1 MNEVEMKDRLLELLT
16 YKAVFGLDE
25 EERLELDSL
34 QRTFPNLVEESK
46 FDETAA
52 AIALSAVSD
61 VEEMPL
67 ALKSK
72 VIKDASKFF
81 AAEESDEQLTFD
93 KTSRLS
99 QNITPAVEKTHWSM
113 PQWLGWA
120 LAGAA
125 CIALVANF
133 WLTQIGPN
141 EIASVTPTPTVTP
154 VTEPSNA
161 EKLQKFLA
169 SSKDLVRTAWTDPK
183 DESQK
188 LGEVVWSDEKQQ
200 GYMVFKGL
208 PANDAQKEAYQLWI
222 FDETQDEKTPVD
234 GGVFNIREDGEA
246 IIPIDAKLK
255 VKHPKMFAV
264 TVEKPG
270 GVVVSKREKIVALG
284 KVQA

>member
-16 YKAVFGLDE
+16 YKSVFGLDDDE
-25 EERLELDSL
+25 SVELDAL
-34 QRTFPNLVEESK
+34 QRTFPKLVEESN

-52 AIALSAVSD
+52 AIALSAVTE

-72 VIKDASKFF
+72 VIADASKFF
-81 AAEESDEQLTFD
+81 AEEESDEQLTFD
-93 KTSRLS
+93 KTSRFS
-99 QNITPAVEKTHWSM
+99 QNIKPAVEKTHWSM
-113 PQWLGWA
+113 PPWLGWA

-125 CIALVANF
+125 CVALIANF
-133 WLTQIGPN
+133 WVARIGPN
-141 EIASVTPTPTVTP
+141 EIVSVTPTPTVTP
-154 VTEPSNA
+154 IAEPSNA

-169 SSKDLVRTAWTDPK
+169 SSKDLVKTAWTDPK
-183 DESQK
+183 DESQN

-208 PANDAQKEAYQLWI
+208 QANDAQKEVYQLWI

-234 GGVFNIREDGEA
+234 GGVFNIGKDGEA

-255 VKHPKMFAV
+255 VKNPKMFAI

-284 KVQA
+284 KV